1 MGLSSGSDDG
11 NTKFPMMLY
20 EAPYGSEIRQH
31 HVATSMDPWILI
43 LAEAATYFAFLKD
56 NAALLS

>member
-11 NTKFPMMLY
+11 NTKFPMMFY
-20 EAPYGSEIRQH
+20 EAPYGPKIRQRQ
-31 HVATSMDPWILI
+31 VATSMEPWILI

-56 NAALLS
+56 NA